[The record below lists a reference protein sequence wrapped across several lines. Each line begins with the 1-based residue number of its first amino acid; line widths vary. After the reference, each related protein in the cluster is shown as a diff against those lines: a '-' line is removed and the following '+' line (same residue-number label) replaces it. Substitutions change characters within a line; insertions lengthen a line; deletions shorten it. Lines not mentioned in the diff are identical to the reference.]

1 MQLSG
6 LKLDTVFESIGRLDA
21 EHGSITLII
30 KIGHTFGNDLTG
42 VPDHNVGITPASD
55 GGGECVR

>member
-6 LKLDTVFESIGRLDA
+6 LELDTVFESIGRLDA

-30 KIGHTFGNDLTG
+30 KIGHTFGNDLAG
-42 VPDHNVGITPASD
+42 VPDYYVGITPASHR
-55 GGGECVR
+55 GG